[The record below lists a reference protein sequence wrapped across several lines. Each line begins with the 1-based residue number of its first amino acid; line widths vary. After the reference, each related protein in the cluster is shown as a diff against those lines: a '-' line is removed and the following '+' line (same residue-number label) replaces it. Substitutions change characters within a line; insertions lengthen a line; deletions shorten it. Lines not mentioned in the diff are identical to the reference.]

1 MHRRGRSLAASHDH
15 SSIELAP
22 GEHIL
27 YRITQEALT
36 NVVRHAKATHVL
48 VIVQQAAHQ
57 IACSI
62 RDDGMGFDAEAIAAR
77 KGSRGL
83 GLREIRERVTAF
95 RWRSSPGLQHASRH
109 RSDRGD
115 SVAALRGSVWV

>member
-1 MHRRGRSLAASHDH
+1 MHRRGRSLAASDDD

-83 GLREIRERVTAF
+83 GLREIRERVTALGGVL
-95 RWRSSPGLQHASRH
+95 RLGSNTPRGTVLTVEIPLQP
-109 RSDRGD
+109 
-115 SVAALRGSVWV
+115 